1 MLEDTC
7 DIPKIKLF
15 DLIVLFIVQ
24 RSFGAFGISPDMD
37 GVQTGSSKQEYFLQ
51 SSNRTHC
58 KSHLGFFVL
67 VSSIVFCQFFLRDS
81 QPKSIIKLSF
91 MNFILIFHFDPIEPV
106 FVNLRDSIF
115 DFFD

>member
-37 GVQTGSSKQEYFLQ
+37 SVQTWSPKQEYFLQ

-58 KSHLGFFVL
+58 KSHIGFFVL
-67 VSSIVFCQFFLRDS
+67 VSSIVYCQFLLGDS
-81 QPKSIIKLSF
+81 QPKSII
-91 MNFILIFHFDPIEPV
+91 
-106 FVNLRDSIF
+106 
-115 DFFD
+115 